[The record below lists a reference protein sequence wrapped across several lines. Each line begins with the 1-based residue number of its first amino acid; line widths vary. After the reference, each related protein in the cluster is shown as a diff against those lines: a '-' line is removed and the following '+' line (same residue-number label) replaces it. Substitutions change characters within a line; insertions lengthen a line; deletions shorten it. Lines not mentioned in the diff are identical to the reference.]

1 MRNVHCSSRERVRE
15 IFSVHKKDLTK
26 WVNEEEEDND
36 DDDDGYEQAVR
47 IKKCERERKEEEEK
61 WNL

>member
-36 DDDDGYEQAVR
+36 DDDGYEQAVR
-47 IKKCERERKEEEEK
+47 IKKCEREREEEEEK